1 MTLVYENATCEQ
13 SIFIYAFSGQNL
25 NNDNIIFTVKKLVS
39 NFKRDFPLLF
49 KDDFKSH
56 GRPKE
61 YYLDELL
68 GFIVYGVY
76 NNRFSCRRLADWINN
91 NDESVNY
98 ILNDKKPKK
107 SIIHLFLRE
116 NTLLINAFF
125 HYTVIFG
132 INLGLIDG
140 ECVAVDGSIVKAHSN
155 NFRLIKIEE
164 IEFLQNL
171 IFEYGRNWIKNS
183 IWYKLHQ
190 YFNENKKHDEITSL
204 IEEIIDNL
212 NKNAIILLKTALIS
226 IDNMCFVLDLLD
238 VLKANYDGKHAISL
252 TDHKS
257 RWMMDKKGN
266 MGLNYNYQVAVDSKN
281 GMVVG
286 QYLTQNP
293 TDAHELFE
301 MLHEIKIQMGINPK
315 VLVADNGYMDDNVIK
330 YAYENNIRLLI
341 PDRAESSKSKPKN
354 KEKPFAKANFIY
366 DWKTDSFI
374 CPMNERLHYKNDRK
388 LNGEWMSVYS
398 TNKCKTYPVKKQCT
412 QSRVREIFEPVNDL
426 RWKMKAD
433 FKSPEGKIYYK
444 KRANLNEAHFGLLRN
459 ARNFQ
464 KLNRI
469 GMKNAEKEL
478 TIRSIAQHTK
488 NTRKTKCNTHLNKKT
503 NN

>member
-183 IWYKLHQ
+183 IWYKLH
-190 YFNENKKHDEITSL
+190 
-204 IEEIIDNL
+204 
-212 NKNAIILLKTALIS
+212 
-226 IDNMCFVLDLLD
+226 
-238 VLKANYDGKHAISL
+238 
-252 TDHKS
+252 
-257 RWMMDKKGN
+257 
-266 MGLNYNYQVAVDSKN
+266 
-281 GMVVG
+281 
-286 QYLTQNP
+286 
-293 TDAHELFE
+293 
-301 MLHEIKIQMGINPK
+301 
-315 VLVADNGYMDDNVIK
+315 
-330 YAYENNIRLLI
+330 
-341 PDRAESSKSKPKN
+341 
-354 KEKPFAKANFIY
+354 
-366 DWKTDSFI
+366 
-374 CPMNERLHYKNDRK
+374 
-388 LNGEWMSVYS
+388 
-398 TNKCKTYPVKKQCT
+398 
-412 QSRVREIFEPVNDL
+412 
-426 RWKMKAD
+426 
-433 FKSPEGKIYYK
+433 
-444 KRANLNEAHFGLLRN
+444 
-459 ARNFQ
+459 
-464 KLNRI
+464 
-469 GMKNAEKEL
+469 
-478 TIRSIAQHTK
+478 
-488 NTRKTKCNTHLNKKT
+488 
-503 NN
+503 

>member
-1 MTLVYENATCEQ
+1 MTLVYDNTTCEQ
-13 SIFIYAFSGQNL
+13 AIFIYTFSGQNL
-25 NNDNIIFTVKKLVS
+25 NNDNIVFTVKKLVS

-49 KDDFKSH
+49 KDDFKNT

-68 GFIVYGVY
+68 GFVVYGVY
-76 NNRFSCRRLADWINN
+76 NNRFSCRELADWINN

-98 ILNDKKPKK
+98 LLNDKKPKK
-107 SIIHLFLRE
+107 SIIHLFLQE

-125 HYTVIFG
+125 HYTVILG

-171 IFEYGRNWIKNS
+171 IFDYGENWSKNS
-183 IWYKLHQ
+183 IWYKIHQ
-190 YFNENKKHDEITSL
+190 YYNENKKHNEICAL
-204 IEEIIDNL
+204 INEINVNL
-212 NKNAIILLKTALIS
+212 NKNALILLKTALIS
-226 IDNMCFVLDLLD
+226 LDNMSYVLGLLD
-238 VLKANYDGKHAISL
+238 VFKANYDGKHTISL
-252 TDHKS
+252 TDPES
-257 RWMMDKKGN
+257 RWMMDKKEN

-286 QYLTQNP
+286 QYLTQNA

-330 YAYENNIRLLI
+330 FAYENNIRLLI
-341 PDRAESSKSKPKN
+341 PDRKESSKTKSKN
-354 KEKPFAKANFIY
+354 REKPYHKVNFTY

-374 CPMNERLHYKNDRK
+374 CPMGEYLHYKNNRK
-388 LNGEWMSVYS
+388 LNGVWMRVYS
-398 TNKCKTYPVKKQCT
+398 TNQCKNCPVKNQCT
-412 QSRVREIFEPVNDL
+412 KSRVREIFEPVDDL

-433 FKSPEGKIYYK
+433 FQSPEGKIYYK

-464 KLNRI
+464 KLNRT

-478 TIRSIAQHTK
+478 TIRSIAHNIQKIHEK
-488 NTRKTKCNTHLNKKT
+488 LNAT
-503 NN
+503 LI